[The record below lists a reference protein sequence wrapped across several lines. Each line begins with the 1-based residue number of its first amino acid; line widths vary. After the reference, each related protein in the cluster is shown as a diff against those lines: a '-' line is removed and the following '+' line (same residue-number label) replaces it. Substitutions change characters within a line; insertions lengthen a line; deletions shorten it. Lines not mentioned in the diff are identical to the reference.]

1 MPNEKN
7 LNKLTRLLA
16 AMDEDSLTRAE
27 FTGAFQK
34 VIDLVKQLKQQN
46 TDTIKALESNYANT
60 SKELKGNHEINI
72 GDLKKSFKGEFTN
85 LTNTLRAKNKEIDDK
100 MASIQNGING
110 KDANDKLILK
120 RLKKELHLPTI
131 EELKDD
137 LPKMKL
143 QIRDAFEILAGN
155 ERPDISSIRGLRAI
169 LKRLEDRPMGG
180 GGGFSKIAFE
190 YHLIDDET
198 PTGTING
205 ANKIFTLDNKP
216 NPPESLKVY
225 RGGARQRI
233 TEDYIF
239 SSQTITFTLAPVS
252 GEIILVDY
260 RVG

>member
-1 MPNEKN
+1 MANEDKLKKLKALLEVANDGIGKN
-7 LNKLTRLLA
+7 TFEKAFKTLNDFVRKVNSNFNERFNVLETFINKLSRELEIKYSNKDKEIKERLSKIK
-16 AMDEDSLTRAE
+16 D
-27 FTGAFQK
+27 GA
-34 VIDLVKQLKQQN
+34 
-46 TDTIKALESNYANT
+46 
-60 SKELKGNHEINI
+60 KG
-72 GDLKKSFKGEFTN
+72 DKGE
-85 LTNTLRAKNKEIDDK
+85 KGDSVKGDK
-100 MASIQNGING
+100 GDSGKSIQGING
-110 KDANDKLILK
+110 ADGSPDTPELIRDKLEFFKEDKDKLAITAIGFLEE
-120 RLKKELHLPTI
+120 RLKKL
-131 EELKDD
+131 EE
-137 LPKMKL
+137 
-143 QIRDAFEILAGN
+143 
-155 ERPDISSIRGLRAI
+155 
-169 LKRLEDRPMGG
+169 RPMGG

-233 TEDYIF
+233 TEDYTF